1 MSQQMSQPPSEK
13 RVLVTGGGGFVC
25 RHIIEALLGTGY
37 DVIALD
43 RAFDADLLTHWRT
56 QWAGRV
62 KISLV
67 SIPDLP
73 PMPVDAVVHGA
84 ALTASAQEAG
94 LSPEDHFR
102 ANLDPTLNILEWAQA
117 NNVRRTVCISS
128 SAVYASTTG
137 KVTEDHPPTP
147 AGLYATAKSATESL
161 VQTLR
166 GEYGRD
172 VITIR
177 LSNVYG
183 TGEIS
188 RESRPRVGLI
198 NQLIHSALTTA
209 SMTILNPDELRDW
222 TFTADIGGAVVSLI
236 DAPELNY
243 ALYNVASEQTL
254 TTRQLAEEIQA
265 LLPKTTLVIS
275 DDERP
280 ILARQGYLTH
290 ARLQA
295 DTGFDAWTATRDGLA
310 QIIAWQREQMNNE
323 GVR

>member
-1 MSQQMSQPPSEK
+1 MSQTPSEK

-25 RHIIEALLGTGY
+25 RHIIEALLRAGF
-37 DVIALD
+37 DVVALD
-43 RAFDADLLTHWRT
+43 RVFDADLLAYWRT

-62 KISLV
+62 EILTE
-67 SIPDLP
+67 SITDLP
-73 PMPVDAVVHGA
+73 PMTVDAVVHGA

-94 LSPEDHFR
+94 LSPEDHLR
-102 ANLDPTLNILEWAQA
+102 ANFDPTLKILEWAQA
-117 NNVRRTVCISS
+117 NSVRRTVCISS

-137 KVTEDHPPTP
+137 KVSEDQPPTP
-147 AGLYATAKSATESL
+147 DGLYAIAKSATESL

-166 GEYGRD
+166 REYGRD

-198 NQLIHSALTTA
+198 NKLIHSALTA
-209 SMTILNPDELRDW
+209 GKMTILNPDELRDW
-222 TFTADIGGAVVSLI
+222 TSTTDIGQAVVSLI
-236 DAPELNY
+236 DAPALNY

-265 LLPKTTLVIS
+265 LLPETSLVIS
-275 DDERP
+275 DDVRQ
-280 ILARQGYLTH
+280 ILARQGYLSH
-290 ARLQA
+290 ERLQN
-295 DTGFDAWTATRDGLA
+295 DTGFDGWTSISDGLA
-310 QIIAWQREQMNNE
+310 QIIAWQREQLNL
-323 GVR
+323 GVVR